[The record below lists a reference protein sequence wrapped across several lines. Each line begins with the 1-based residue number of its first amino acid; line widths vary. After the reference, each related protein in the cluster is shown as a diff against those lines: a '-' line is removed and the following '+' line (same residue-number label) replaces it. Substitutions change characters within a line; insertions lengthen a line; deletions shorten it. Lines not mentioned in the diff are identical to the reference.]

1 MNDKDFVAFKEDL
14 IKRVVAQRVTVGY
27 EEIEDLVNCLIKFIR
42 YKTEQKEVYAI
53 RLKYVGTMY
62 RPLNEELE
70 DKTDFTDNTKM
81 YLILSDIFYNKAPH
95 RGGNKLI
102 EKSLIE
108 RVYGGRCVEEIQ
120 KLQNNS

>member
-14 IKRVVAQRVTVGY
+14 IKRVVSQRVTVGY
-27 EEIEDLVNCLIKFIR
+27 EEIEDLINCLIKFVR

-53 RLKYVGTMY
+53 KLKYVGTMY

-81 YLILSDIFYNKAPH
+81 YHILSDIFYNKAPH

-120 KLQNNS
+120 QIQNND